1 LAAGLARRRS
11 LVSAIV
17 ALNMSI
23 NVYQDGTLCV
33 EHPGRRRRFMA
44 SIV

>member
-1 LAAGLARRRS
+1 
-11 LVSAIV
+11 VSAIV

-23 NVYQDGTLCV
+23 NVNQDGTLWV
-33 EHPGRRRRFMA
+33 EHPGRRRWSVA